1 MYCINAKIIN
11 SRIFSEMSNK
21 KSGAAISRA
30 RFCCIYFGAPRA
42 TAFEPRRKRIEICIR
57 KWYCGRGCKTT
68 IRAEKLCEQLQPSR
82 SGRQIRQNVKEK
94 DNE

>member
-1 MYCINAKIIN
+1 MLPSAARISLICVLKNFRRTYKKRTQAKT
-11 SRIFSEMSNK
+11 
-21 KSGAAISRA
+21 
-30 RFCCIYFGAPRA
+30 YVPFGAPRA